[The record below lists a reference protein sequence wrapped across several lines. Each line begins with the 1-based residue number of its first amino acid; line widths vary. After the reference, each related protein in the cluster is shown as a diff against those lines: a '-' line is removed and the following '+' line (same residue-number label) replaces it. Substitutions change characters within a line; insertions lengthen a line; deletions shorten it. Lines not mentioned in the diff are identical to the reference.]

1 MKIRERILIKLRGE
15 DFHIRV
21 LLICVIFSAIAC
33 NDNIKSKKLEA
44 QVEDNTPM
52 GCAVPTAS
60 GIDSKDLD
68 IELLLAISEIRE
80 DPNVAKDTFG
90 MVKITRGTFEMGG
103 DTPDGFDNM
112 PKPALAQGDEF
123 PNAPCA
129 NKLVLDGYT

>member
-1 MKIRERILIKLRGE
+1 MCILELKRRFNGCRIELKMKIRERILIKLRGE

-80 DPNVAKDTFG
+80 DPKRIVY
-90 MVKITRGTFEMGG
+90 
-103 DTPDGFDNM
+103 
-112 PKPALAQGDEF
+112 DEF
-123 PNAPCA
+123 HHLC
-129 NKLVLDGYT
+129 K